1 MSTDLFRR
9 YLDLLNE
16 AETAN
21 PLQDLIKP
29 RTDGGNY
36 IDPKTGFIMYV
47 PYKNPRAGLDAPDP
61 DPKPLTLGLLKQP
74 EAQEIKKALAA
85 AGLEI
90 ISAEKPSLF
99 GSYSVAAVDPEKLAR
114 ALAGTGKQNAE
125 IAAGPAASSIVKD
138 APAAVAA
145 AAEKTKDA
153 SAATSAEKSADSA
166 ASSVAVAGGEEG
178 NSKLGGETHCARCG
192 TPKMMHKDLNH
203 DFVQGN
209 DVAPKPVPQTGNS
222 ERSDRIK
229 KMQEELKKAGADL
242 GTFGPDGDGIDGVIG
257 KFTRAAMAKYPDIAK
272 KYPDLGPGGETNKE
286 TKVSLDKVNTALT
299 TIEQI
304 LSKYKTKLKEDA
316 VPLTLVEQMKN
327 WRALMELTQADMAAA
342 AARRKAAQ
350 GANQSAIDARFAAD
364 AAAKKIGPYY
374 SDTPAQAMPYSQAAQ
389 EPWKGPA
396 AGSAAGSAAGEAS
409 SLSKLWKGAKGLA
422 AKAALPLTAIY
433 SIWEGYKQI
442 SALDTSMPQDQYR
455 AAVAK
460 IVARLVN
467 EFGLF
472 WVGAILGAAIAGA
485 VTGPGALIGFVA
497 GGAGGIAANYFLG
510 DSVNAITDQI
520 VDALYGTG
528 GPSMSAEDRA
538 AITQNLAIIEDFV
551 KNNPSEITP
560 ELRARIDTVTKA
572 AKAALAQSSSQK
584 PAAPA
589 APAAPPASAE
599 PAPAGGGDNGIPSTA
614 DINTT
619 LDKMDKFLTKHQ
631 FENARRERLKNQHLL
646 SETERMAL
654 HRDLLKD
661 DWSDYAI
668 GAGAGA
674 AAGAVA
680 GRAAGRSA
688 AAAPVA
694 VPPEVTSRLAK
705 AASAIKATGKW
716 AAILAVGAASVWLW
730 NFIKNDPQAA
740 AAAGLTPQ
748 EMEEWNQLNTQM
760 NQLIPTEE
768 VYNALPYDVQK
779 KAVEINGRRQKFNL
793 WVKKKLDQQAGQPP
807 K

>member
-1 MSTDLFRR
+1 MSTDTFRR

-47 PYKNPRAGLDAPDP
+47 PRKNPRAGLDAPDP

-74 EAQEIKKALAA
+74 EAQEIKNALKA

-99 GSYSVAAVDPEKLAR
+99 GSYPVAAVDPEQLAR
-114 ALAGTGKQNAE
+114 ALAGSSRQNSE

-145 AAEKTKDA
+145 AAEKTNDA
-153 SAATSAEKSADSA
+153 ASTTSADSA
-166 ASSVAVAGGEEG
+166 VSSVAVAGGEED

-209 DVAPKPVPQTGNS
+209 DVPPQPVPQSGETGDS

-242 GTFGPDGDGIDGVIG
+242 GTFGPDGNGIDGVIG

-272 KYPDLGPGGETNKE
+272 KYPELGTGGETNKE
-286 TKVSLDKVNTALT
+286 TTGGKLDKVNTALT

-316 VPLTLVEQMKN
+316 GPLTLAEQMKN
-327 WRALMELTQADMAAA
+327 WRALMELTQADMDAAA
-342 AARRKAAQ
+342 AKRRAAQ

-364 AAAKKIGPYY
+364 AKAKKIGPYY

-409 SLSKLWKGAKGLA
+409 GLSKLWKGAKGLA
-422 AKAALPLTAIY
+422 AKVALPLAALY
-433 SIWEGYKQI
+433 SIWDGYKQI

-455 AAVAK
+455 AAVSK

-510 DSVNAITDQI
+510 DSVNAITDEI
-520 VDALYGTG
+520 VDSLYGTG

-560 ELRARIDTVTKA
+560 ELRDRIDTVTKA

-589 APAAPPASAE
+589 APAAPPATAE

-631 FENARRERLKNQHLL
+631 FENARRELLKNQHLL

-793 WVKKKLDQQAGQPP
+793 WVKKKLDQQASQPP